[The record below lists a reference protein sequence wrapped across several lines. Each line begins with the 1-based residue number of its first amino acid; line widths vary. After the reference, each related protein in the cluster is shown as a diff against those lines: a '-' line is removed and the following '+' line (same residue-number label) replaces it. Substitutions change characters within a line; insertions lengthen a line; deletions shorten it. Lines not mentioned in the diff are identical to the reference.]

1 MKKVYYWIVALIL
14 LTAVITGIFLEIA
27 PDTIPAHYDLQGQVD
42 RMGSKYEF
50 LLFPF
55 INLLFGAFMAWLARL
70 EGTAG
75 RDQNERIVGI
85 MTLWVLLLFNG
96 MFVFFMWKA
105 LSQAQTL
112 WELGALGEKTLLL
125 LLMTSLIPIGNLMPK
140 AERNSIFG
148 LRTKWSMANDR
159 CWQQSQRLGGFASVI
174 LGLLGVVL
182 TSLCPVRWGGY
193 ISLAI
198 IGILL
203 VVSLWGSYRIW
214 REDAKQQVDL

>member
-125 LLMTSLIPIGNLMPK
+125 LLMASLIPIGNLMPK

-159 CWQQSQRLGGFASVI
+159 CWQQSQRFAGYVFVI
-174 LGLLGVVL
+174 TGILGVVVC
-182 TSLCPVRWGGY
+182 SLLPGLWSGY
-193 ISLAI
+193 AILAL
-198 IGILL
+198 ILCSA
-203 VVSLWGSYRIW
+203 VICTYASYRIY
-214 REDAKQQVDL
+214 RKDQRT